1 MKWMNRA
8 IALAGLLTLSSV
20 AAWAQT
26 PECTEEFKTTK
37 YTEWFDKRQND
48 QDAAYKAAK
57 EYLAAC
63 PVEGDQYAAALKKF
77 VDAYDKIHGNQKLAA
92 DFQTAVSSKNYA
104 EQIRLGKQLAAS
116 NPDNAVIYIIMAG
129 AGLGDPNQLG
139 EASQAA
145 KKAIELVEGG
155 KPFVPAYQ
163 TKDQAL
169 AAMNYVIAKSL
180 MKTPTEA
187 IPYFVKALRF
197 ESDLKKSPLV
207 YNELATAYGEGPVDK
222 YAKDYKAAADAGKSV
237 DSPEVKLI
245 VANLNQAIDGQIDAF
260 ARAAAVST
268 VAADKKAI
276 MDVLAAVYKDRN
288 KAEATPDQ
296 LNTLVAGV
304 LSKPIPDA
312 PTPITTLPASSSS
325 PTPGTPGSSSGSG
338 APVSAGTTT
347 SNAAKPASSPAT
359 NSGNGAAG
367 APAKPTSTPK
377 PKPRRANHRTR

>member
-1 MKWMNRA
+1 MKWINRA
-8 IALAGLLTLSSV
+8 IALAALLTLSSV

-37 YTEWFDKRQND
+37 YTEWFEKRQND
-48 QDAAYKAAK
+48 QDGAYKAAK

-63 PVEGDQYAAALKKF
+63 PAEGDQYAAALKKF
-77 VDAYDKIHGNQKLAA
+77 VDAYDKIHGNQKLAT
-92 DFQTAVSSKNYA
+92 DFQAAVAAKNYA
-104 EQIRLGKQLAAS
+104 EQIRLGKQLAAT

-129 AGLGDPNQLG
+129 AGLGDPNQLA

-169 AAMNYVIAKSL
+169 AAMNYVVAKSL

-222 YAKDYKAAADAGKSV
+222 FAKEYKALADAGKAV
-237 DSPEVKLI
+237 DSPEIKLV
-245 VANLNQAIDGQIDAF
+245 VANLNQAFDGQIDAF

-268 VAADKKAI
+268 SAADKKAI

-288 KAEATPDQ
+288 KADATPEQ

-312 PTPITTLPASSSS
+312 PTPITNLPASTSTPS
-325 PTPGTPGSSSGSG
+325 PANSSGSG
-338 APVSAGTTT
+338 APVSTGAAT

-359 NSGNGAAG
+359 NPGNGAASP
-367 APAKPTSTPK
+367 PAKPTSTPK